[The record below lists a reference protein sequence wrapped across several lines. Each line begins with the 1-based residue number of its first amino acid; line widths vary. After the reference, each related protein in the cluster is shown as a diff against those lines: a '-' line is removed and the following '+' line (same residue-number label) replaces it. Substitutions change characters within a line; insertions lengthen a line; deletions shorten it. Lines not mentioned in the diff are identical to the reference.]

1 MGSMVSGL
9 ADAVLGVA
17 EGVGLSGDTVARYRK
32 CCGVVVKFC
41 DQRDLDVL
49 SVRVVDEFVACQQE
63 RARRGEIGPN
73 RRNALV
79 KSARMMLEF
88 QTTGAVVWRMMSP
101 DPDLTISESSRG
113 VLKQFAAAAGL
124 ELTPGSVRLLA
135 SEIRQFLAYLDRT
148 GRGVLGT
155 VTADDVRG
163 FMVEMAPKRPAGIGN
178 LAWSL
183 KRFFAF
189 LNVAGLSDVR
199 IDGLLALAAPRRVRA
214 LPCFTRAETGRLV
227 KGIETET
234 PCGKR
239 DSAMVLLAVSTGLRC
254 CDIVALRLDQID
266 WRHDEIRLVQAKTS
280 RPLVLP
286 LPALAGNAV
295 AEWILHGRPDC
306 DAPEV
311 FVRLHGAPQG
321 QGSSSRGLACR
332 WPRRSWAMPASI
344 PPAATSLWPASRSA
358 SAACR
363 WRTSPASRRGC
374 DEHIHQQFRTSDRG
388 DARMAN
394 LAGTH
399 PARHAERDGGFRQVL
414 LIALPQRDGADPGTG
429 DRVVPGHSD
438 GHLGRLPEPRG
449 P

>member
-17 EGVGLSGDTVARYRK
+17 EGVGLSSDTVARYRK

-41 DQRDLDVL
+41 DRRDLDAL

-88 QTTGAVVWRMMSP
+88 QATGAVAWRMMSP
-101 DPDLTISESSRG
+101 DPDLTLSDSSRD
-113 VLKQFAAAAGL
+113 VLEQFAVAAGL
-124 ELTPGSVRLLA
+124 ELAPGSVRLLA
-135 SEIRQFLAYLDRT
+135 SEIRQFLAYLDCI
-148 GRGVLGT
+148 GRGALGT

-163 FMVEMAPKRPAGIGN
+163 FMAEMAPRRPAGTAN
-178 LAWSL
+178 AVWSL

-189 LNVAGLSDVR
+189 LNIAGLSDVR
-199 IDGLLALAAPRRVRA
+199 IDGLLAHAAPRRVRA

-227 KGIETET
+227 EGIGTGT

-266 WRHDEIRLVQAKTS
+266 WRHDEIALVQAKTS

-286 LPALAGNAV
+286 LPALATPSLSGSCTAGPIV
-295 AEWILHGRPDC
+295 TPRKC
-306 DAPEV
+306 SS
-311 FVRLHGAPQG
+311 
-321 QGSSSRGLACR
+321 GSS
-332 WPRRSWAMPASI
+332 RRS
-344 PPAATSLWPASRSA
+344 
-358 SAACR
+358 
-363 WRTSPASRRGC
+363 
-374 DEHIHQQFRTSDRG
+374 
-388 DARMAN
+388 
-394 LAGTH
+394 
-399 PARHAERDGGFRQVL
+399 
-414 LIALPQRDGADPGTG
+414 
-429 DRVVPGHSD
+429 
-438 GHLGRLPEPRG
+438 
-449 P
+449 